1 MAIEIVDSPIVIFHS
16 YVNDYQRG
24 LYVSEYCESCVDA
37 TDKRPV
43 LLVYFHVRMQFPYSV
58 TYPPVSSN
66 VAIVNPLEIGISIA
80 KSSIHRQCMFN
91 CHVWLPEGTV
101 HDRNRSL
108 WKAFMHSQ
116 WEQWDFYDLN
126 PWGTKQKKRGSLPST
141 GGVTLWLQQTLS
153 LIILKQRNPR
163 DVLKE

>member
-16 YVNDYQRG
+16 YVSDYQRG
-24 LYVSEYCESCVDA
+24 SYVSEYCESCVDA

-66 VAIVNPLEIGISIA
+66 VAIVYPLEIGISIA
-80 KSSIHRQCMFN
+80 KSFIHRQCMFN

-108 WKAFMHSQ
+108 WKSFHAQSMGTVGLLWLKSLRNKTKETWVIAIHRGCNIMAPTNFIFDHSQ
-116 WEQWDFYDLN
+116 A
-126 PWGTKQKKRGSLPST
+126 T
-141 GGVTLWLQQTLS
+141 
-153 LIILKQRNPR
+153 
-163 DVLKE
+163 